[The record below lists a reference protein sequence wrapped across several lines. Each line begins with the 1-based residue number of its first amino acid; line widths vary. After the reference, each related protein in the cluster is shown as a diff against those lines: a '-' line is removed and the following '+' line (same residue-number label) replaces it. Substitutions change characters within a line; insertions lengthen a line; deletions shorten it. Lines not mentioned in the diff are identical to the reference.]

1 MKSLAK
7 VILVLGVILFLVG
20 IRNLL
25 LPAEPVEENTT
36 LDKANT
42 FPYSTELGGIHYTM
56 SLKEVIE
63 KFGEKYKGFYEVV
76 VSDEVPIRCWF
87 IAYNDPTGKASI
99 LINTGGEDRSSATS
113 VSSITLSVKPIPG
126 APPKAKE
133 SFLNQGTA
141 RGVKL
146 GTTMEEVKRLYPELY
161 EPWYWSYVDEES
173 GFQVIFWFYD
183 KKVVKICTGYWP

>member
-42 FPYSTELGGIHYTM
+42 FPYSTELGGIHCTM

-63 KFGEKYKGFYEVV
+63 KFGEDYKVLYEPLLG
-76 VSDEVPIRCWF
+76 EGMPPAWC
-87 IAYNDPTGKASI
+87 IAYNDPSGKASI
-99 LINTGGEDRSSATS
+99 LINTGAENKSDADR
-113 VSSITLSVKPIPG
+113 VGSITLSVKPIPG
-126 APPKAKE
+126 APEAE
-133 SFLNQGTA
+133 ISFLNKGTA

-146 GTTMEEVKRLYPELY
+146 GTTMAEVKRLYPEID
-161 EPWYWSYVDEES
+161 EWYYS
-173 GFQVIFWFYD
+173 QVSPDCPFFVEFWFYD
-183 KKVVKICTGYWP
+183 KKVVKIFSGYSP